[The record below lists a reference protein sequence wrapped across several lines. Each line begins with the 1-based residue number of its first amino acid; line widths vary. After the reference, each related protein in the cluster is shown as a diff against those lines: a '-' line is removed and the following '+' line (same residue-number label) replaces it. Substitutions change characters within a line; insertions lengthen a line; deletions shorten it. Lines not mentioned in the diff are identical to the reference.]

1 MPTINVL
8 PTSAAELQEIAD
20 ILAKSR
26 KVVVVTGA
34 GISTNVGIPD
44 FRSEHGLYSM
54 IQAQYDA
61 ALENPPW
68 ETNDYDIDDRP
79 KKKRRVTERYYYE
92 LVTADGVRVELPPE
106 ESSELPSRQL
116 FEQSSQQPSQQ
127 PSQLPSKEPS
137 AQPGTPALAPS
148 RRSSRRHIPLVQ
160 DNLKNESQRPSL
172 VTPSTIDSNASSTND
187 NSINKSPILPPK
199 RQTRNTSSAQDNS
212 IKESPKPN
220 VTSQPVHNLHDSL
233 LHATPTNKPH
243 MLPPKRQA
251 SRSRTSLLAQ
261 DDIKIESPKPNTK
274 GKSSKL
280 RAIRAC
286 DRCRVRK
293 IKCGDIRP
301 SCEPCAKSKV
311 ECITTEN
318 PNRRVSQIE
327 DAKPHEEVNPSMEME
342 LDSEGSNTEENAS
355 QQLLQE
361 SSEYSSQY
369 SSENS
374 RLPQDLESIDN
385 KQKRTRRSLRTSSP
399 LPIAKEESSNATRT
413 SSDSSLSNSLR
424 RESGLRSTIQASTTN
439 QESTHSISRTLQRSS
454 SLIPSVASSII
465 ESKTSRQSMRSRAD
479 SLPPPLTEQSSSL
492 LRKPSRRNTPAF
504 ELSNSKLSSTTN
516 TESVSTTS
524 SATPSVSSSDC
535 SSSSNNNNSSSK
547 RNLSSEVSSVT
558 TASEFEEPPSQSS
571 QSSLSRTLPNL
582 KGKDLFDSVIWS
594 DPFSTSIFYMF
605 ISNFRRRVYNDVKS
619 TTTTHQFIRSL
630 RDNGRLVRNYTQNID
645 CLEEREG
652 LTTDLELGA
661 GDRTRFQTKIQGK
674 SLTAGA
680 DERGGKETPS
690 ATGVECVLLHG
701 SLRKL
706 RCGVCSKLTSWDEE
720 DRETTTM
727 AGSAPDCPS
736 CISSSISRQD
746 KGRRGLAVG
755 RLRPDIVLYGEEHPH
770 ANLVGPLIIH
780 DLKLGPDVL
789 LILGTSLRVHGLK
802 IMVKEF
808 AQAVHARGG
817 SVIFVNQTKPPESQW
832 GDVIDYWVEWDCDAW
847 VLDLKKRRSDIW
859 QPYTNVTQN
868 AASKDPAPS
877 KQRNQSDKIPPYRP
891 QCKRDDKTN
900 AVHFTFKILDD
911 LKKLKDAQGNGSVRP
926 MYWVPFDRRPFRAS
940 TGQIPE
946 NKPIKKSRSSV
957 LPIRKGRKSL
967 PASSSIKVPT
977 TSTSSKSHRRK
988 TIPDSTPAKTRP
1000 TEPHRSGAWLEDSL
1014 LKIVRRLTNN
1024 TLSEDLL
1031 EDLRGRVPFEQLAEN
1046 VPGNSIGY
1054 KRSFS
1059 DVGIDGALE
1068 GVGLPNMRG
1077 LLDSSISIKGMS
1089 LSSLPPTGSPES
1101 GRKDLGKGKGKM
1113 VDRGESE
1120 RASLLLEPALEKD
1133 QNTIVVQSRQVQA
1146 MKHSYGT
1153 RSKRN
1158 SMEIGAEDIGVSGS
1172 GSGSAGDTIVVL
1184 NRDRMSIGAVCN
1196 DR

>member
-1 MPTINVL
+1 MPTTNVL
-8 PTSAAELQEIAD
+8 PTSSAELQEIAD

-68 ETNDYDIDDRP
+68 EMNDYDIDDRP

-106 ESSELPSRQL
+106 ESSELSSEQPSEQSS
-116 FEQSSQQPSQQ
+116 EQSSQKPSQ
-127 PSQLPSKEPS
+127 SPSKEPS
-137 AQPGTPALAPS
+137 AQPETPALAPS
-148 RRSSRRHIPLVQ
+148 RRSSRRHTSLVQ
-160 DNLKNESQRPSL
+160 DNLKSESQKPS
-172 VTPSTIDSNASSTND
+172 VQTPSAMNSNNPITNED
-187 NSINKSPILPPK
+187 LSNKSPILPPK
-199 RQTRNTSSAQDNS
+199 RQTRNASSAQDTS

-220 VTSQPVHNLHDSL
+220 SKGQPAHNLHDSPSQ
-233 LHATPTNKPH
+233 ATPTNTSH
-243 MLPPKRQA
+243 LLPPKRQ
-251 SRSRTSLLAQ
+251 TSKSQTSILAQ
-261 DDIKIESPKPNTK
+261 DDIKIESPKANIK
-274 GKSSKL
+274 SKSSKL

-293 IKCGDIRP
+293 IKCGDTQP

-311 ECITTEN
+311 ECITTEA

-327 DAKPHEEVNPSMEME
+327 DTKSNEEINRSMEME

-361 SSEYSSQY
+361 SSEYSSHY
-369 SSENS
+369 SSEYS
-374 RLPQDLESIDN
+374 RLPQDLKSIDN

-399 LPIAKEESSNATRT
+399 LSTAKDGNSNTTRI

-424 RESGLRSTIQASTTN
+424 RESSLRSTIQASTTN
-439 QESTHSISRTLQRSS
+439 PKSIPSKSRTLQRSS
-454 SLIPSVASSII
+454 SLIPSVANSVI
-465 ESKTSRQSMRSRAD
+465 ESKTSRQSVRSRAD

-492 LRKPSRRNTPAF
+492 LRKSSRRNTPAL

-516 TESVSTTS
+516 TESTSTTG

-535 SSSSNNNNSSSK
+535 SSNNNSNNNNK
-547 RNLSSEVSSVT
+547 RNLLSEVSSVT

-571 QSSLSRTLPNL
+571 QSSSSRTLPNL

-605 ISNFRRRVYNDVKS
+605 ISNFRRRINNDVKS

-680 DERGGKETPS
+680 DERGGKETPA

-802 IMVKEF
+802 VMVKEF

-859 QPYTNVTQN
+859 QPYTNATQN
-868 AASKDPAPS
+868 VASKDPAPS
-877 KQRNQSDKIPPYRP
+877 KQRNPSDKIPPYRP

-911 LKKLKDAQGNGSVRP
+911 LRKLKDAEGNGSARP

-946 NKPIKKSRSSV
+946 NKPIKKSRASV

-967 PASSSIKVPT
+967 PASSSIKVPSA
-977 TSTSSKSHRRK
+977 STSNKSQRRK
-988 TIPDSTPAKTRP
+988 SISDNTFAKKYP

-1068 GVGLPNMRG
+1068 GIGLPNMRG

-1101 GRKDLGKGKGKM
+1101 GRKDLAKGKGKM
-1113 VDRGESE
+1113 VDRGEKE
-1120 RASLLLEPALEKD
+1120 RASLPLAPALKED

-1158 SMEIGAEDIGVSGS
+1158 SMEISVEDIGVSGS
-1172 GSGSAGDTIVVL
+1172 GNAGDTIVVL

>member
-68 ETNDYDIDDRP
+68 EINDYDIDDRP

-106 ESSELPSRQL
+106 ESSELPSQQPS
-116 FEQSSQQPSQQ
+116 EQSSQQSSQQPSQ
-127 PSQLPSKEPS
+127 SPSKETS
-137 AQPGTPALAPS
+137 AQPETPALAPS
-148 RRSSRRHIPLVQ
+148 RRSSRRHTSLIQ
-160 DNLKNESQRPSL
+160 DNFKSESQKPS
-172 VTPSTIDSNASSTND
+172 VDTPSAINSNTPITNE
-187 NSINKSPILPPK
+187 NSNSKSPIIPLK
-199 RQTRNTSSAQDNS
+199 RQTRNASSAQDKS
-212 IKESPKPN
+212 IKESPKP
-220 VTSQPVHNLHDSL
+220 SSKGQSAHNLHDSL
-233 LHATPTNKPH
+233 SQATPTNTTH
-243 MLPPKRQA
+243 LLPPKRQA
-251 SRSRTSLLAQ
+251 SRSRTSILAQ
-261 DDIKIESPKPNTK
+261 DDIKIESPKSNTK

-293 IKCGDIRP
+293 IKCGDTRP

-311 ECITTEN
+311 ECTTTEN

-327 DAKPHEEVNPSMEME
+327 DTKSHEEINPSMEME

-369 SSENS
+369 SSEYS

-399 LPIAKEESSNATRT
+399 LSTAKDENSNTARI
-413 SSDSSLSNSLR
+413 SSDSSSSNSLR
-424 RESGLRSTIQASTTN
+424 RESSLRSTIQASTSN
-439 QESTHSISRTLQRSS
+439 PKSIPSKSRTLQRSS
-454 SLIPSVASSII
+454 SLIPSVASSIV
-465 ESKTSRQSMRSRAD
+465 ESKTSRQSVKSRAD
-479 SLPPPLTEQSSSL
+479 SLPPQLTEQSSSL
-492 LRKPSRRNTPAF
+492 LRKSSRRNTPAF

-516 TESVSTTS
+516 TESASTTG

-535 SSSSNNNNSSSK
+535 SSNNNSNNNNK
-547 RNLSSEVSSVT
+547 RNLLSEVSSVT

-571 QSSLSRTLPNL
+571 QSASSRTLPNL

-605 ISNFRRRVYNDVKS
+605 ISNFRRRINNDVKS

-680 DERGGKETPS
+680 DERGGKETPA

-859 QPYTNVTQN
+859 QPYTNVTQTV
-868 AASKDPAPS
+868 ASKEPAPS
-877 KQRNQSDKIPPYRP
+877 RQRNTSDKIPPYRP

-911 LKKLKDAQGNGSVRP
+911 LRKLKDAEGNGSVRP
-926 MYWVPFDRRPFRAS
+926 MYWVPFDRSRPFRAS
-940 TGQIPE
+940 TGQISE
-946 NKPIKKSRSSV
+946 KKPIKKPRASV

-967 PASSSIKVPT
+967 PASSTIKVPT
-977 TSTSSKSHRRK
+977 TSTSSKSQRRK
-988 TIPDSTPAKTRP
+988 TIPDNTPAKACP

-1024 TLSEDLL
+1024 TLSEELL
-1031 EDLRGRVPFEQLAEN
+1031 EDLRGRVPFERLAEN

-1059 DVGIDGALE
+1059 DVGIEGALE

-1113 VDRGESE
+1113 VDRGERE
-1120 RASLLLEPALEKD
+1120 RASLPLEPALEED

-1158 SMEIGAEDIGVSGS
+1158 SMEINFEDMGVSGT
-1172 GSGSAGDTIVVL
+1172 GNAGDTIVVL

>member
-8 PTSAAELQEIAD
+8 PTSAAELQEVAD

-68 ETNDYDIDDRP
+68 EINDYDIDDRP

-106 ESSELPSRQL
+106 ESTELPSQQPS
-116 FEQSSQQPSQQ
+116 EQSSQQSPQQ
-127 PSQLPSKEPS
+127 SFQSPSKEPS
-137 AQPGTPALAPS
+137 AQPETPALAPS
-148 RRSSRRHIPLVQ
+148 RRSSRRHASLVQ
-160 DNLKNESQRPSL
+160 DNLISESQKPS
-172 VTPSTIDSNASSTND
+172 VETPSAINSNTSITNENAD
-187 NSINKSPILPPK
+187 NKLPILPPK
-199 RQTRNTSSAQDNS
+199 RQTRNASSAQDKSFKQSSTPN
-212 IKESPKPN
+212 PKGQ
-220 VTSQPVHNLHDSL
+220 SAHNLHDSL
-233 LHATPTNKPH
+233 SQATPTNAPDL
-243 MLPPKRQA
+243 LPPKRQA
-251 SRSRTSLLAQ
+251 SKSRTSILAQ
-261 DDIKIESPKPNTK
+261 DDIKIESPQPNTK

-280 RAIRAC
+280 RATRAC

-311 ECITTEN
+311 ECITTET

-327 DAKPHEEVNPSMEME
+327 NTKSHEEINPSMEME
-342 LDSEGSNTEENAS
+342 LDSESSNTEENAS

-369 SSENS
+369 SSEYS
-374 RLPQDLESIDN
+374 RMSQDLESIDN

-399 LPIAKEESSNATRT
+399 LSSAKEENSNTT
-413 SSDSSLSNSLR
+413 IISSDSSSSNSLR
-424 RESGLRSTIQASTTN
+424 RESSLRSTIQASTTN
-439 QESTHSISRTLQRSS
+439 LISIPSKSRTLQRSS
-454 SLIPSVASSII
+454 SLIPSVASSIL
-465 ESKTSRQSMRSRAD
+465 ESKTSRQSVRSRAD
-479 SLPPPLTEQSSSL
+479 SLPPQLTEQSSSL
-492 LRKPSRRNTPAF
+492 LRKSSRRNAPAF
-504 ELSNSKLSSTTN
+504 ETSNSKLFSTTN
-516 TESVSTTS
+516 TEIVSTTG

-535 SSSSNNNNSSSK
+535 SSNNNNKK

-558 TASEFEEPPSQSS
+558 TASEFEEPPSQPS
-571 QSSLSRTLPNL
+571 QSSSSRTLPNL

-605 ISNFRRRVYNDVKS
+605 ISNFRRRINNDVKS

-674 SLTAGA
+674 SVAAGS
-680 DERGGKETPS
+680 DERGGKETPA

-817 SVIFVNQTKPPESQW
+817 SVVFVNQTKPSESQW

-847 VLDLKKRRSDIW
+847 VLDLKRRRSDIW

-868 AASKDPAPS
+868 VASKEPAPS
-877 KQRNQSDKIPPYRP
+877 KQRNTSDKIPPYRP

-900 AVHFTFKILDD
+900 AVHFIFKILDD
-911 LKKLKDAQGNGSVRP
+911 LRKLKDAKGNGSVRP

-946 NKPIKKSRSSV
+946 NNPIKKPRSSV

-967 PASSSIKVPT
+967 PASSSTKVPT

-988 TIPDSTPAKTRP
+988 TIPENTPAKMCP

-1014 LKIVRRLTNN
+1014 LKIVRKLTNN
-1024 TLSEDLL
+1024 TISEDLL
-1031 EDLRGRVPFEQLAEN
+1031 EDLRGRVPFEKLAEN

-1068 GVGLPNMRG
+1068 GIGLPNMRG

-1113 VDRGESE
+1113 IDRGERE
-1120 RASLLLEPALEKD
+1120 RTSLPLEPALEED

-1158 SMEIGAEDIGVSGS
+1158 RMEISVDDMGVSGS
-1172 GSGSAGDTIVVL
+1172 GNAGDTIVVL

>member
-1 MPTINVL
+1 MPTINVV
-8 PTSAAELQEIAD
+8 PNSAAELQEIAD

-44 FRSEHGLYSM
+44 FRSENGLYSM
-54 IQAQYDA
+54 IQAQFDA

-68 ETNDYDIDDRP
+68 EINDYDIDDRP

-92 LVTADGVRVELPPE
+92 LVTADGVRVEQPPE
-106 ESSELPSRQL
+106 ESPELTSEQPS
-116 FEQSSQQPSQQ
+116 EQSSQQY
-127 PSQLPSKEPS
+127 SQLPSKEPS
-137 AQPGTPALAPS
+137 ARTEAPAPASP
-148 RRSSRRHIPLVQ
+148 RRSSRRHVSLAQ
-160 DNLKNESQRPSL
+160 DSIKNESPRLSMKNHTTRALDASL
-172 VTPSTIDSNASSTND
+172 ELKDFVD
-187 NSINKSPILPPK
+187 KSPILPPR
-199 RQTRNTSSAQDNS
+199 RQISRARNGSLAQDNS
-212 IKESPKPN
+212 TKESPKPDPK
-220 VTSQPVHNLHDSL
+220 VQTADIRHVSL
-233 LHATPTNKPH
+233 AQDHSINRSPI
-243 MLPPKRQA
+243 LPPKSQS
-251 SRSRTSLLAQ
+251 SRPQIAPLTQ
-261 DDIKIESPKPNTK
+261 NDPKDESPKPTAK
-274 GKSSKL
+274 GTLSRGRL
-280 RAIRAC
+280 IRAC

-293 IKCGDIRP
+293 IKCGEVQP
-301 SCEPCAKSKV
+301 CCEPCSKSGAR
-311 ECITTEN
+311 CIRTEN
-318 PNRRVSQIE
+318 KRRASCNGDTKSQ
-327 DAKPHEEVNPSMEME
+327 EEISPALEME
-342 LDSEGSNTEENAS
+342 LDSESLNMEEKAS

-361 SSEYSSQY
+361 SSEYSFQY

-374 RLPQDLESIDN
+374 RLPEDVDRIDS
-385 KQKRTRRSLRTSSP
+385 KQKRTRRSLRTKSPSSFT
-399 LPIAKEESSNATRT
+399 KEESSITT
-413 SSDSSLSNSLR
+413 KIHSDSSISNSLR
-424 RESGLRSTIQASTTN
+424 RESSLRSTIQASITN
-439 QESTHSISRTLQRSS
+439 EKSAPSKPQNLQRSS
-454 SLIPSVASSII
+454 SLIPSAANSIL
-465 ESKTSRQSMRSRAD
+465 ESRSSRQSKRSRAD
-479 SLPPPLTEQSSSL
+479 SLPPQLQLTQESSSL
-492 LRKPSRRNTPAF
+492 SRRSSRRNTPAF
-504 ELSNSKLSSTTN
+504 ELSNSKLSSGTN
-516 TESVSTTS
+516 IESVSTASSSTS
-524 SATPSVSSSDC
+524 SLSSSEC
-535 SSSSNNNNSSSK
+535 SSSNK
-547 RNLSSEVSSVT
+547 RNFLSEVSSIT
-558 TASEFEEPPSQSS
+558 TASESEEPPSQSS
-571 QSSLSRTLPNL
+571 QSSSSRTLPNL

-605 ISNFRRRVYNDVKS
+605 ISNFRRRINNDVKS
-619 TTTTHQFIRSL
+619 TTTTHQFIRAL

-661 GDRTRFQTKIQGK
+661 GDRTRFQTKVQGK
-674 SLTAGA
+674 LPPVGGE
-680 DERGGKETPS
+680 ERGGKDAS
-690 ATGVECVLLHG
+690 VATGVECVLLHG

-720 DRETTTM
+720 DRESTTM

-859 QPYTNVTQN
+859 QPYTNATQN
-868 AASKDPAPS
+868 IASKDPAPS
-877 KQRNQSDKIPPYRP
+877 KQRNASEKTPAYRP

-911 LKKLKDAQGNGSVRP
+911 LRKLKDTGGNGSERP
-926 MYWVPFDRRPFRAS
+926 MYWVPFDRKAFRAS

-946 NKPIKKSRSSV
+946 QKPIKKSRASI

-967 PASSSIKVPT
+967 PASSHIKPPSAAI
-977 TSTSSKSHRRK
+977 TSRSKK
-988 TIPDSTPAKTRP
+988 QQTIPEDTPVANTPST
-1000 TEPHRSGAWLEDSL
+1000 ESHRSGAWLEDFLFKS
-1014 LKIVRRLTNN
+1014 VRRITNN
-1024 TLSEDLL
+1024 TLSESLL
-1031 EDLRGRVPFEQLAEN
+1031 DSLRARVPFERLAEN

-1054 KRSFS
+1054 KRSFR
-1059 DVGIDGALE
+1059 DIGVDGGPDGI
-1068 GVGLPNMRG
+1068 GLPNLRG
-1077 LLDSSISIKGMS
+1077 LQHSKISIKGMS

-1101 GRKDLGKGKGKM
+1101 GRKDKGKGKM
-1113 VDRGESE
+1113 VE
-1120 RASLLLEPALEKD
+1120 RASSPLDPD
-1133 QNTIVVQSRQVQA
+1133 QNTIVVQPRQV

-1153 RSKRN
+1153 RSKR
-1158 SMEIGAEDIGVSGS
+1158 SSRTGGDEEQYARDGDADGS
-1172 GSGSAGDTIVVL
+1172 ATAGDTIVVR
-1184 NRDRMSIGAVCN
+1184 NRMSIGAVCN

>member
-68 ETNDYDIDDRP
+68 EINDYDIDDRP

-106 ESSELPSRQL
+106 ESSELPSEQPS
-116 FEQSSQQPSQQ
+116 EQSSQQSSQKSSQ
-127 PSQLPSKEPS
+127 PQSKEAS
-137 AQPGTPALAPS
+137 AQPETPALAPS
-148 RRSSRRHIPLVQ
+148 RRSSRRHTSLVQ
-160 DNLKNESQRPSL
+160 DNLKSESQKPS
-172 VTPSTIDSNASSTND
+172 VRSPAAIDSNAPTTSD
-187 NSINKSPILPPK
+187 NLILPLK
-199 RQTRNTSSAQDNS
+199 RQTRNASSAQDNS
-212 IKESPKPN
+212 IKESPNPN
-220 VTSQPVHNLHDSL
+220 LKGQSAHNLHDSL
-233 LHATPTNKPH
+233 SQATSTNTPH
-243 MLPPKRQA
+243 LLPLKRQT
-251 SRSRTSLLAQ
+251 SKSRTSILAQ
-261 DDIKIESPKPNTK
+261 DGVKIESPKPNIK

-293 IKCGDIRP
+293 IKCGDTRP

-311 ECITTEN
+311 ECITTET
-318 PNRRVSQIE
+318 PNRRVSQIQE
-327 DAKPHEEVNPSMEME
+327 TKSHEEINPSTEME
-342 LDSEGSNTEENAS
+342 LDSEGSNIEDNAS

-361 SSEYSSQY
+361 SNEYSSQY
-369 SSENS
+369 SSEYS

-385 KQKRTRRSLRTSSP
+385 KQKRARRSLRTSSP
-399 LPIAKEESSNATRT
+399 FSTAKEENSNPTRI
-413 SSDSSLSNSLR
+413 SSDSSLTNSLR
-424 RESGLRSTIQASTTN
+424 RESRLRSTIQASTTN
-439 QESTHSISRTLQRSS
+439 QKPIPSNPRTLQRSS
-454 SLIPSVASSII
+454 SLIPSVANSII
-465 ESKTSRQSMRSRAD
+465 ESKTSRQSVRSRAD
-479 SLPPPLTEQSSSL
+479 SLPPQLTEQSSSL
-492 LRKPSRRNTPAF
+492 LRKSSRRNTPAF
-504 ELSNSKLSSTTN
+504 ELSNSKLSSSTN
-516 TESVSTTS
+516 TESASTTG

-535 SSSSNNNNSSSK
+535 SSNNNNNNK

-571 QSSLSRTLPNL
+571 QSSSSRTLPNL

-605 ISNFRRRVYNDVKS
+605 ISNFRRRIKNDVKS

-674 SLTAGA
+674 SLTAGT
-680 DERGGKETPS
+680 DERGGKETPP

-847 VLDLKKRRSDIW
+847 VLDLKERRSDIW

-868 AASKDPAPS
+868 VASKDPVPS
-877 KQRNQSDKIPPYRP
+877 KQRNPSDKIPPYRP

-911 LKKLKDAQGNGSVRP
+911 LRKLKDAEGNGSVRP

-946 NKPIKKSRSSV
+946 NQPIKKSRASV

-967 PASSSIKVPT
+967 PASSSIKIPT
-977 TSTSSKSHRRK
+977 TATTSKSQRRK
-988 TIPDSTPAKTRP
+988 TIPDKTPAKTQP

-1068 GVGLPNMRG
+1068 GIGLPNMRG

-1089 LSSLPPTGSPES
+1089 LSSLPPTGSLES
-1101 GRKDLGKGKGKM
+1101 GRKDLGKEKGKM
-1113 VDRGESE
+1113 SDRGERESATLPRE
-1120 RASLLLEPALEKD
+1120 QTSQED

-1158 SMEIGAEDIGVSGS
+1158 SMEIGVEDMGVGGTSNAE
-1172 GSGSAGDTIVVL
+1172 DTIVVL
-1184 NRDRMSIGAVCN
+1184 TRDRMSIGAVCN